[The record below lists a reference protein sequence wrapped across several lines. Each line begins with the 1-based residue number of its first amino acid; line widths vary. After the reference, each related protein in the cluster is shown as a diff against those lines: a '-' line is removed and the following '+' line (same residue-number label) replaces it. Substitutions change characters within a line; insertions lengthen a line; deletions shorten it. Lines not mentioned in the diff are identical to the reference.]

1 MTKKWIKVKSLPIGQ
16 YTLNK
21 NLRFFCDYSDPYIVV
36 KGAIIV
42 EGDKYDKTRN
52 KKLIF
57 KNSAPFRS
65 CISTIN
71 NTFID
76 NAENLDIV
84 MPMCN
89 LLEYSDNYSITSGS
103 LWNFYRDEINI
114 LLLKIMI
121 MVIK

>member
-36 KGAIIV
+36 KGTIIV

-57 KNSAPFRS
+57 KNGAPFRS

>member
-36 KGAIIV
+36 KGTIIV

-65 CISTIN
+65 RISTIN

-84 MPMCN
+84 MPMRN

>member
-36 KGAIIV
+36 KGTIIV

-57 KNSAPFRS
+57 KTSVPFRS